1 MMQCFIRA
9 FKYKKQLALYSIK
22 SLINYIETLGLS
34 KIQQHVFLWDLGLI
48 SIRLED

>member
-9 FKYKKQLALYSIK
+9 FKYKKQLAFYSIK

-48 SIRLED
+48 SIRLEN